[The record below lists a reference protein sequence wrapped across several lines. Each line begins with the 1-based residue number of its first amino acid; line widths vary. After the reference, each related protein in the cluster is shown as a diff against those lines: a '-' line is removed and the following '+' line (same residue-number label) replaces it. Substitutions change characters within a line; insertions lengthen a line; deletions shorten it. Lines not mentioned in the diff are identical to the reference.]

1 MITKGNKEES
11 LHGEASQKRAAAL
24 CMQKNLAATETAT
37 AAAADGVYFSFN
49 FLVHGQIRAESGND

>member
-24 CMQKNLAATETAT
+24 CMQKNLAATETA
-37 AAAADGVYFSFN
+37 AAAAVDGVYFSFN
-49 FLVHGQIRAESGND
+49 FLVHGKG